1 MRHAAAHLRCFSIL
15 VVAVSF
21 VIFFAGCKKLHSAD
35 TSVLYQ
41 SGMWSD
47 TIQQLRSLDVSDSEV
62 ADLIKA
68 HQAGVSD
75 DGCVQLVRLAR
86 SRQQMFTDGDHV
98 ADLMGAG
105 MSEQNVLE
113 LAKMN
118 QLGPHTIESQGIRLA
133 GFSDRIVM
141 AVARRRSQGLTT
153 VSSTSLAE
161 LKNTGRTEQQVLDLI
176 SRGLTDEQVGQI
188 VAAHNQTEM
197 PRGFVRRS
205 SARH

>member
-1 MRHAAAHLRCFSIL
+1 MFDSARLRHSCLLLVALCLAAS
-15 VVAVSF
+15 
-21 VIFFAGCKKLHSAD
+21 FAGCKKLHAAD

-47 TIQQLRSLDVSDSEV
+47 TIQQLRGLDVSDSEV
-62 ADLIKA
+62 SDLMKA
-68 HQAGVSD
+68 HQAGFSD
-75 DGCVQLVRLAR
+75 DGCVQVVRLAR
-86 SRQQMFTDGDHV
+86 NRQQMFTDGDHI
-98 ADLMGAG
+98 AELLGAG
-105 MSEQNVLE
+105 MSEANVLE

-118 QLGPHTIESQGIRLA
+118 QLGPRTIESQGIRLA
-133 GFSDRIVM
+133 GYSDRVVM

-161 LKNTGRTEQQVLDLI
+161 LKNTGRTEQQILELI

-188 VAAHNQTEM
+188 VAVHNQTEK
-197 PRGFVRRS
+197 PHGFVRRS

>member
-1 MRHAAAHLRCFSIL
+1 MPYCARLRHTFIFLIAFSFAA
-15 VVAVSF
+15 SF
-21 VIFFAGCKKLHSAD
+21 TGCKKLHTAD

-62 ADLIKA
+62 ADLMKA
-68 HQAGVSD
+68 HQAGFSD

-86 SRQQMFTDGDHV
+86 DRQQMFTDGDHV
-98 ADLMGAG
+98 AHLLGAG
-105 MSEQNVLE
+105 MSETNVLE

-118 QLGPHTIESQGIRLA
+118 QLGPRTVESQGIRLA
-133 GFSDRIVM
+133 GYSDRVVM
-141 AVARRRSQGLTT
+141 AVARRRSQGLAT

-161 LKNTGRTEQQVLDLI
+161 LKNTGRTEQQVLELI

-205 SARH
+205 SVRH